1 MEKQPSLADQFA
13 SETPQCDRLSEVSE
27 EMDTIRQFVDW
38 LAEQGIHLGQS
49 SLQSGRMYPT
59 SVSIDVLL
67 KQYYGIDDIAL
78 EQERRAL
85 LEKVRALSEGRGA
98 DQT

>member
-1 MEKQPSLADQFA
+1 MEKQSSLADQFA

-38 LAEQGIHLGQS
+38 LAEQGIHLAE
-49 SLQSGRMYPT
+49 T
-59 SVSIDVLL
+59 SVVSGCSYPVLVTVDYL
-67 KQYYGIDDIAL
+67 LNQYYGIDPVAL

-85 LEKVRALSEGRGA
+85 LEQARTLSETRGA